1 LKPAIFLNK
10 KIGSVGHYKL
20 ETKKN
25 YKYELQIIDGH
36 PIFNSGKQIILLD
49 TGSPVTLTN
58 DQNLLFENRTFDV
71 QRSMGGANIAH
82 VSDLLGFPIHV
93 LLGSN
98 IISQFHVCVD
108 YKNGSVT
115 FSDDPI
121 NEERNFVALGKT
133 MGLPVV
139 NAKVDTHDLKFYLD
153 TGARLSY
160 LHSDFTLMHKT
171 GRIEEDFY
179 PGLGKFE
186 TPVFSMNTEVSNEIF
201 ETKFGHLPKNLE
213 TMFLSGD
220 IKGILGFDF
229 FNNYGVELEKGL
241 GRIIIL

>member
-1 LKPAIFLNK
+1 M
-10 KIGSVGHYKL
+10 
-20 ETKKN
+20 
-25 YKYELQIIDGH
+25 KYELQIIDGH
-36 PIFNSGKQIILLD
+36 PIFSSGKQIVLLD
-49 TGSPVTLTN
+49 TGSPVTLSD

-71 QRSMGGANIAH
+71 QRSMAAANIAH
-82 VSDLLGFPIHV
+82 VSELLGFPIQV
-93 LLGSN
+93 LLGSD
-98 IISQFHVCVD
+98 IISQFHVYVD
-108 YKNGSVT
+108 YKNSSIT

-121 NEERNFVALGKT
+121 NEGRNFVALSKT

-160 LHSDFTLMHKT
+160 LHSDFTRMYKAV
-171 GRIEEDFY
+171 RIEEDFY

-186 TPVFSMNTEVSNEIF
+186 TPVFSMETEVCNEKF

-213 TMFLSGD
+213 TMFLSGG

-229 FNNYGVELEKGL
+229 FNNYGVNLEKGL